1 MQQDGEN
8 TNETIGEEEL
18 IHNGKDID
26 IKLWEIKDNGD
37 NFKKLTLLSLEDVTS
52 DNANWREI

>member
-1 MQQDGEN
+1 LQQDGEN

-18 IHNGKDID
+18 IPNGKDID

-37 NFKKLTLLSLEDVTS
+37 NIKKLTLLSLEDVTS

>member
-18 IHNGKDID
+18 IPNGKDID

-37 NFKKLTLLSLEDVTS
+37 NIKKLTLLSLEDVTS